1 MGEIENVYIR
11 TLLKSIKM
19 FRILLALLFV
29 SFSFAQQTDKVDF
42 IKCDALVAPNHSEK
56 SISGTITYEFKVKKA
71 IDTIKIDAINM
82 EFSEVAI
89 NGKSVKF
96 KNSGKTLDL
105 FEGFKKGKN
114 KLTFSYSAQP
124 KQTLYFTGEGEHLQ
138 IWTQGQGKYT
148 SHWLPSFDDVNEK
161 VIFNISINWIKNFY
175 AVSNGIISISKDK
188 FNNYKLPYPHNKN
201 KRFSYQ
207 MQKPMSS
214 YLVMLAIGNFE
225 KQTATTKSGTPL
237 EFYVDKIDVSK
248 FEPTYRYSKEMFNYL
263 EKEIG
268 VKYPWGIYRQVPVR
282 DFLYAGMENTT
293 STIFA
298 QDFVVDSIGFND
310 RNYVNVNAHEL
321 AHQWF
326 GDLITAQSGKHHWL
340 QEGFATYYALLAER
354 HLFGDDYFYKELNDY
369 AEQLNRASKTDT
381 IPVMNEKASS
391 LSFYK
396 KGAWAL
402 HVMREDIGAKNF
414 QKAVKKYLKK
424 YKYKNVNTDD
434 FLKIVKQVSGYD
446 VERFKQDWL
455 LTNQFHYE
463 IARYYLFKNEKFEKN
478 YDVIS
483 FLQGYSD
490 DETFRLSFSKII
502 ELLNSDNFD
511 FVKSKLVH
519 FSKRMPW
526 QERKVILETALA
538 TNNILVRKAVAES
551 TPIIPE
557 VFKSQYETLLED
569 NSYQTK
575 EIALINLWK
584 NFPDERLHYL
594 EQTKEIVGNNDK
606 SFRLTWLALA
616 MNTEN
621 QSEQVKA
628 TSYNQLLDFAS
639 ENYESSVRQNALELL
654 LQLNPNDEK
663 VIELLF
669 KATVHHKWQ
678 FTKFGR
684 DNVRLLLKKPEYRTK
699 VEKLASTS
707 EGTMKELYLKFLNEN

>member
-1 MGEIENVYIR
+1 MREIENVYIR
-11 TLLKSIKM
+11 TIIKSIKM
-19 FRILLALLFV
+19 FRILLALFLINV
-29 SFSFAQQTDKVDF
+29 SFAQQTDKVDF

-56 SISGTITYEFKVKKA
+56 SISGTVTYEFKVKKA

-89 NGKSVKF
+89 NGKSVNF
-96 KNSGKTLDL
+96 QNSGKTLDL

-114 KLTFSYSAQP
+114 KLSFSYSAKP
-124 KQTLYFTGEGEHLQ
+124 KQTLYFTGEGENLQ
-138 IWTQGQGKYT
+138 IWTQGQGRYT

-161 VIFNISINWIKNFY
+161 VNFNLSVEFNKKYKVI
-175 AVSNGIISISKDK
+175 SNGILK
-188 FNNYKLPYPHNKN
+188 NPLYKSTHNRIWN
-201 KRFSYQ
+201 YQ

-214 YLVMLAIGNFE
+214 YLVMLAIGNFA
-225 KQTATTKSGTPL
+225 KQTTNTKSGTSL
-237 EFYVDKIDVSK
+237 EFYLDKNDVSK
-248 FEPTYRYSKEMFNYL
+248 FEPTYRYSKEMFDYL
-263 EKEIG
+263 EQEIG

-298 QDFVVDSIGFND
+298 QDFVVDEIGFND

-354 HLFGDDYFYKELNDY
+354 HIFGDDYFYEELNDY
-369 AEQLNRASKTDT
+369 AEQLKRASKTDT

-424 YKYKNVNTDD
+424 YQYKNVNTDD

-446 VERFKQDWL
+446 VGNFKKVWL
-455 LTNQFHYE
+455 EKPGFEME
-463 IARYYLFKNEKFEKN
+463 IAQKYLSKNKFIQDYFALK
-478 YDVIS
+478 
-483 FLQGYSD
+483 
-490 DETFRLSFSKII
+490 
-502 ELLNSDNFD
+502 
-511 FVKSKLVH
+511 KSKKALVELTEILKSDAYYPIKQYIVYQTRNLP
-519 FSKRMPW
+519 FE
-526 QERKVILETALA
+526 ERKVILETALA
-538 TNNILVRKAVAES
+538 TNDILVRRAVAES
-551 TPIIPE
+551 IPVVPE
-557 VFKSQYETLLED
+557 AFRFQYETLLED
-569 NSYQTK
+569 NSYKTK
-575 EIALINLWK
+575 EIALTNLWK
-584 NFPDERLHYL
+584 NFPDNRLYYL
-594 EQTKEIVGNNDK
+594 AKTKDIVGNNDK

-616 MNTEN
+616 MKTTGFSESTNTIF
-621 QSEQVKA
+621 
-628 TSYNQLLDFAS
+628 YNELMNFAS

-654 LQLNPNDEK
+654 LQMNPDDEK

-684 DNVRLLLKKPEYRTK
+684 DNVRRLLKNQEYRTI
-699 VEKLASTS
+699 VEKLVSTS
-707 EGTMKELYLKFLNEN
+707 DETMKELYLKFLNEK

>member
-1 MGEIENVYIR
+1 MREIENVYIR
-11 TLLKSIKM
+11 ILLKSVKM
-19 FRILLALLFV
+19 FRILLALFFINV
-29 SFSFAQQTDKVDF
+29 SFAQQTDKVDF
-42 IKCDALVAPNHSEK
+42 IKCNALVAPNYSEK

-114 KLTFSYSAQP
+114 KLTFSYSAKP
-124 KQTLYFTGEGEHLQ
+124 KQTLYFTGQDENLQ
-138 IWTQGQGKYT
+138 IWTQGQGRYT

-161 VIFNISINWIKNFY
+161 VVFNLSVKFQNGYKII
-175 AVSNGIISISKDK
+175 SNGV
-188 FNNYKLPYPHNKN
+188 FKN
-201 KRFSYQ
+201 VNHKRNGYENGFSTYNYQ
-207 MQKPMSS
+207 MEKPMSS
-214 YLVMLAIGNFE
+214 YLVMLAIGNFA
-225 KQTATTKSGTPL
+225 KQTTTTKSGTQL
-237 EFYVDKIDVSK
+237 EFYLDKNDVSK
-248 FEPTYRYSKEMFNYL
+248 FEPTYRYSEEMFDYL
-263 EKEIG
+263 EQEIG

-298 QDFVVDSIGFND
+298 QDFVVDEIGFND

-340 QEGFATYYALLAER
+340 QEGFATYYALLVER
-354 HLFGDDYFYKELNDY
+354 HLFGDDYFYEELNDY
-369 AEQLNRASKTDT
+369 AEQLKRASKTDT

-424 YKYKNVNTDD
+424 YQYKNVNTDD

-446 VERFKQDWL
+446 VENFKKVWL
-455 LTNQFHYE
+455 EKPGFEME
-463 IARYYLFKNEKFEKN
+463 IAQKYLSKNKFIQDYFALK
-478 YDVIS
+478 
-483 FLQGYSD
+483 
-490 DETFRLSFSKII
+490 
-502 ELLNSDNFD
+502 
-511 FVKSKLVH
+511 KSKKSLAELTEILKSDAYYPIKQYIVYQTRNVP
-519 FSKRMPW
+519 FE
-526 QERKVILETALA
+526 ERKVILETALA
-538 TNNILVRKAVAES
+538 TNDILVRRAVAES
-551 TPIIPE
+551 TPVIPE
-557 VFKSQYETLLED
+557 AFKLQYETLLKD

-575 EIALINLWK
+575 EIALTNLWK
-584 NFPDERLHYL
+584 NFPEDRLRYL
-594 EQTKEIVGNNDK
+594 EKTKEIVGNNDK

-621 QSEQVKA
+621 QSEQFKA
-628 TSYNQLLDFAS
+628 TTYNQLLDFAS

-684 DNVRLLLKKPEYRTK
+684 DNVRSLLKNQEYRLI
-699 VEKLASTS
+699 VEKLATTS
-707 EGTMKELYLKFLNEN
+707 DETMKELYLKFLNEK

>member
-1 MGEIENVYIR
+1 
-11 TLLKSIKM
+11 M
-19 FRILLALLFV
+19 FRILFSLLFV
-29 SFSFAQQTDKVDF
+29 SLSFAQQTDKVDF
-42 IKCDALVAPNHSEK
+42 IKCDASVAPNHSEK
-56 SISGTITYEFKVKKA
+56 SIYGDIIYEFKVKKT
-71 IDTIKIDAINM
+71 IDTIKIDAKNM
-82 EFSEVAI
+82 EFSRVMI
-89 NGKSVKF
+89 NGKFVQF

-105 FEGFKKGKN
+105 FEGYKKGKN
-114 KLTFSYSAQP
+114 KLTFNYSAKP
-124 KQTLYFTGEGEHLQ
+124 KQTLYFTGQDENLQ
-138 IWTQGQGKYT
+138 IWTQGQGRYT

-161 VIFNISINWIKNFY
+161 VIFNITVTDIKPIFKI
-175 AVSNGIISISKDK
+175 VSNG
-188 FNNYKLPYPHNKN
+188 LP
-201 KRFSYQ
+201 KRKPDVMYIDYYAYE

-214 YLVMLAIGNFE
+214 YLVMLAIGNFA
-225 KQTATTKSGTPL
+225 KQTTTTKSGTPL
-237 EFYVDKIDVSK
+237 EFYLDKNDVSK
-248 FEPTYRYSKEMFNYL
+248 FEPTYRYSKELFDYL
-263 EKEIG
+263 EQEIG

-298 QDFVVDSIGFND
+298 QDFVVDEVGFND

-354 HLFGDDYFYKELNDY
+354 HLFGDDYFYEELNDY
-369 AEQLNRASKTDT
+369 AEQLKRASKTDT

-424 YKYKNVNTDD
+424 YQYKNVNTDD

-446 VERFKQDWL
+446 VENFKKVWL
-455 LTNQFHYE
+455 EKPGFEIE
-463 IARYYLFKNEKFEKN
+463 IAQKYLSKNKFIQDYFALK
-478 YDVIS
+478 
-483 FLQGYSD
+483 
-490 DETFRLSFSKII
+490 
-502 ELLNSDNFD
+502 
-511 FVKSKLVH
+511 KSKKSLAELTEILKSDAYYPIKQYIVYQTRNIP
-519 FSKRMPW
+519 FE
-526 QERKVILETALA
+526 ERKVILETALA
-538 TNNILVRKAVAES
+538 TNDILVRRAVAES

-557 VFKSQYETLLED
+557 AFKLQYESLLND

-575 EIALINLWK
+575 EIALTNLWK
-584 NFPDERLHYL
+584 NFPEDRLRYL

-621 QSEQVKA
+621 LPEQVKA

-684 DNVRLLLKKPEYRTK
+684 DNVRLLLKKPEYRTI

-707 EGTMKELYLKFLNEN
+707 DETMKELYLKFLNEK

>member
-1 MGEIENVYIR
+1 M
-11 TLLKSIKM
+11 M
-19 FRILLALLFV
+19 FRILLVLF
-29 SFSFAQQTDKVDF
+29 FINLSFAQQIDKVDF
-42 IKCDALVAPNHSEK
+42 IKCDASVSPNHAEK
-56 SISGTITYEFKVKKA
+56 SIYGDVVYEFKIKKA
-71 IDTIKIDAINM
+71 IDTIKIDAKSM
-82 EFSEVAI
+82 EFSRVMI

-114 KLTFSYSAQP
+114 KLTFSYSAKP
-124 KQTLYFTGEGEHLQ
+124 KQTLYFTGEGENLQ
-138 IWTQGQGKYT
+138 IWTQGQGRYT

-161 VIFNISINWIKNFY
+161 VIFNLNVSFDPNLTVI
-175 AVSNGIISISKDK
+175 SNGIHQSTVVYPPLSSQ
-188 FNNYKLPYPHNKN
+188 NNIWNFRMK
-201 KRFSYQ
+201 
-207 MQKPMSS
+207 KPMSS
-214 YLVMLAIGNFE
+214 YLVMLAIGNFA
-225 KQTATTKSGTPL
+225 KQTSTTKSGTPL
-237 EFYVDKIDVSK
+237 EFYLDKNDISK
-248 FEPTYRYSKEMFNYL
+248 FEPTYRYSKELFDYL
-263 EKEIG
+263 EQEIG

-298 QDFVVDSIGFND
+298 QDFVVDEIGFND

-326 GDLITAQSGKHHWL
+326 GDLITAKSGKHHWL

-354 HLFGDDYFYKELNDY
+354 HLFGDDYFYEELNDY
-369 AEQLNRASKTDT
+369 AEQLKRASKTDT

-414 QKAVKKYLKK
+414 QKAVVKYLKK
-424 YKYKNVNTDD
+424 YQYKNVNTDD
-434 FLKIVKQVSGYD
+434 FLKIVKEVSGYD
-446 VERFKQDWL
+446 VENFKKVWL
-455 LTNQFHYE
+455 EKSGFEME
-463 IARYYLFKNEKFEKN
+463 IAQKYLSKNKFIQDYFALK
-478 YDVIS
+478 
-483 FLQGYSD
+483 
-490 DETFRLSFSKII
+490 
-502 ELLNSDNFD
+502 
-511 FVKSKLVH
+511 KSKKSLAELTEILKSEAYYPIKQYIVYQTRNIP
-519 FSKRMPW
+519 FE
-526 QERKVILETALA
+526 ERKVILETALA
-538 TNNILVRKAVAES
+538 TNDILVRRAVAES
-551 TPIIPE
+551 TPVVPE
-557 VFKSQYETLLED
+557 AFKSQYETLLKD

-575 EIALINLWK
+575 EIALTNLWK
-584 NFPDERLHYL
+584 NFPDERLRYL

-621 QSEQVKA
+621 LPEQVKA
-628 TSYNQLLDFAS
+628 TSYNQLLGFAS

-684 DNVRLLLKKPEYRTK
+684 DNVRLLLKKPEYRIL

-707 EGTMKELYLKFLNEN
+707 DEIMKELYWKFLNEK

>member
-1 MGEIENVYIR
+1 
-11 TLLKSIKM
+11 M
-19 FRILLALLFV
+19 FRILLALFFINL
-29 SFSFAQQTDKVDF
+29 SFSQQTDKVDF
-42 IKCDALVAPNHSEK
+42 IKCDALVAPNHAGK
-56 SISGTITYEFKVKKA
+56 LISGTITYEFKVKKA

-82 EFSEVAI
+82 EFSGVVI
-89 NGKSVKF
+89 NGKSVNF
-96 KNSGKTLDL
+96 KNSGKTLNL

-114 KLTFSYSAQP
+114 KLTFNYSAKP
-124 KQTLYFTGEGEHLQ
+124 KQTLYFTGSDENFQ
-138 IWTQGQGKYT
+138 IWTQGQGRYT

-161 VIFNISINWIKNFY
+161 VIFNLTVEIDSKLSFRSVI
-175 AVSNGIISISKDK
+175 SNGKEILEKSQKSNYGYAILNEPPNNFFK
-188 FNNYKLPYPHNKN
+188 FK
-201 KRFSYQ
+201 
-207 MQKPMSS
+207 MEKPMSS
-214 YLVMLAIGNFE
+214 YLVMMAIGDFE
-225 KQTATTKSGTPL
+225 KIEFKSKSRTPL
-237 EFYVDKIDVSK
+237 EFYLVWYEIDK
-248 FEPTYRYSKEMFNYL
+248 FEPTYRYSKEMFDYL
-263 EKEIG
+263 EQEIG

-298 QDFVVDSIGFND
+298 QDFVVDEVGFND

-354 HLFGDDYFYKELNDY
+354 HLFGDDYFYEELNDY
-369 AEQLNRASKTDT
+369 AEQLKRASKTDT

-402 HVMREDIGAKNF
+402 HVMREDIGPKNF

-424 YKYKNVNTDD
+424 YQYKNVNTDD
-434 FLKIVKQVSGYD
+434 FLKIVKDISGYD
-446 VERFKQDWL
+446 VENFKKVWL
-455 LTNQFHYE
+455 EKPGFEME
-463 IARYYLFKNEKFEKN
+463 IAQKYLSKNKFIQDYFALK
-478 YDVIS
+478 
-483 FLQGYSD
+483 
-490 DETFRLSFSKII
+490 
-502 ELLNSDNFD
+502 
-511 FVKSKLVH
+511 KSKKSLAELTEILKSDAYYPIKQYIVYQTRNLV
-519 FSKRMPW
+519 FE
-526 QERKVILETALA
+526 ERKVILETALA
-538 TNNILVRKAVAES
+538 TNDILVRRAVAES
-551 TPIIPE
+551 TPVVPE
-557 VFKSQYETLLED
+557 AFKSQYETMLKD

-575 EIALINLWK
+575 EIALTNLWK
-584 NFPDERLHYL
+584 NFPDDRLRYL

-621 QSEQVKA
+621 LSEQVKA
-628 TSYNQLLDFAS
+628 TSYYQLLDFAS

-654 LQLNPNDEK
+654 LQLNSNDEK

-684 DNVRLLLKKPEYRTK
+684 DNVRLLLKKPEYRRI

-707 EGTMKELYLKFLNEN
+707 EGTMKELYLKFLNEK